1 MTLHCTAMAK
11 RLLALTASAGLLLT
25 MTACSTSGDDVSST
39 TSSST
44 SASSTTEDGNVVIFA
59 PSDGITISQQTP
71 LSKWEKLVPEIVS
84 SLKSKGGSGG
94 NITVKTASSLDK
106 QSQNVQDYVVNHVT
120 GSAKKTKTTLVV
132 APVANTTE
140 SDRQYGDYV
149 SRAITWNEDSSDED
163 EQDYAQS
170 AERMVAALRLAQ
182 DEGMKVVL
190 ISNSLQGYVPDAFVK
205 MSDAEQI
212 GMLQAQKLVNKLALD
227 KTSSDNPKH
236 IEVLLPYDTTDEN
249 GQNADATFAQS
260 VFKGIWKVLSPYFK
274 DGKAIS
280 PSGKLTASSTDDDWR
295 EVAFEATKSDQ
306 VKQALAER
314 LGMDKDKSRHTRI
327 DGIIAC
333 NDFVADSVI
342 AELTDL
348 AYTGSAA
355 DVNPSITISGIM
367 DNIAGKHDLKKK
379 AVPDPVKAPESDDDD
394 ESTDDSGKD
403 ESIDKKNAQW
413 PIVTGYGAYASSMPS
428 IVNGQQWMTAL
439 ENRKAFAQDI
449 AEVCV
454 RFNAARKISGLRF
467 VDTTTVGG
475 QKTPTIQEDT
485 LAVSAYNL
493 KNTLIE
499 PGYISLADAGM

>member
-11 RLLALTASAGLLLT
+11 RLIALAASAGLLLA
-25 MTACSTSGDDVSST
+25 MGACSRSDDVSSAA
-39 TSSST
+39 SSSA
-44 SASSTTEDGNVVIFA
+44 SASSTMKDGNVVIFA

-84 SLKSKGGSGG
+84 SLKSKGVDSR
-94 NITVKTASSLDK
+94 NITVRTASSLDR
-106 QSQNVQDYVVNHVT
+106 QSQSVQDYVVNHVT
-120 GSAKKTKTTLVV
+120 GAAKKTKTTLVV

-149 SRAITWNEDSSDED
+149 SRAITWNDDSSDED
-163 EQDYAQS
+163 EQAYAQS
-170 AERMVAALRLAQ
+170 AERLVSALRLAQ

-190 ISNSLQGYVPDAFVK
+190 ISNSLQEYVPDAFVK

-212 GMLQAQKLVNKLALD
+212 GMLQAQKLASKLALD

-236 IEVLLPYDTTDEN
+236 IEVLLPYDTTDES
-249 GQNADATFAQS
+249 GQDIDATFAQS
-260 VFKGIWKVLSPYFK
+260 VFKGIWKVLGPYFK
-274 DGKAIS
+274 DGKAVS

-295 EVAFEATKSDQ
+295 KVAFEATKSEQIRQ
-306 VKQALAER
+306 VLAER
-314 LGMDKDKSRHTRI
+314 LGMDKDRSSHTRI
-327 DGIIAC
+327 DGVIAC
-333 NDFVADSVI
+333 NDFVADAVI
-342 AELTDL
+342 AELSDL

-355 DVNPSITISGIM
+355 DINPSITISGIM

-379 AVPDPVKAPESDDDD
+379 AVPDPIKAPESDDDD
-394 ESTDDSGKD
+394 ESADDSGKD
-403 ESIDKKNAQW
+403 ESIDKQNAQW
-413 PIVTGYGAYASSMPS
+413 PIVTGYGAYAGSMPS

-454 RFNAARKISGLRF
+454 RFNASQKIDGLSF
-467 VDTTTVGG
+467 VKNTTVSG
-475 QKTPTIQEDT
+475 QKTPTVQEDA

-493 KNTLIE
+493 KKTLIE

>member
-71 LSKWEKLVPEIVS
+71 LSKWEKLVPEIIS
-84 SLKSKGGSGG
+84 SLKSKGVSGG

-227 KTSSDNPKH
+227 KTSSDNP
-236 IEVLLPYDTTDEN
+236 
-249 GQNADATFAQS
+249 
-260 VFKGIWKVLSPYFK
+260 
-274 DGKAIS
+274 
-280 PSGKLTASSTDDDWR
+280 
-295 EVAFEATKSDQ
+295 
-306 VKQALAER
+306 
-314 LGMDKDKSRHTRI
+314 
-327 DGIIAC
+327 
-333 NDFVADSVI
+333 
-342 AELTDL
+342 
-348 AYTGSAA
+348 
-355 DVNPSITISGIM
+355 
-367 DNIAGKHDLKKK
+367 
-379 AVPDPVKAPESDDDD
+379 
-394 ESTDDSGKD
+394 
-403 ESIDKKNAQW
+403 
-413 PIVTGYGAYASSMPS
+413 
-428 IVNGQQWMTAL
+428 
-439 ENRKAFAQDI
+439 
-449 AEVCV
+449 
-454 RFNAARKISGLRF
+454 
-467 VDTTTVGG
+467 
-475 QKTPTIQEDT
+475 
-485 LAVSAYNL
+485 
-493 KNTLIE
+493 
-499 PGYISLADAGM
+499 

>member
-11 RLLALTASAGLLLT
+11 RLLALTASLLT

-84 SLKSKGGSGG
+84 SLKSKGVSGG

-367 DNIAGKHDLKKK
+367 DNIA
-379 AVPDPVKAPESDDDD
+379 VKAPESDDDD

-475 QKTPTIQEDT
+475 QKTPTIQEGPHRN
-485 LAVSAYNL
+485 LRCGPLRHLRMIGAYFFG
-493 KNTLIE
+493 T
-499 PGYISLADAGM
+499 